1 MVVYMRFWITI
12 FCLLLLVS
20 VQIPVTAVV
29 LGGQSAV
36 GVVPPAMVLSNIA
49 DVYGAVFFTVRANTP
64 QNATIDQIAAA
75 GAAGFVAFN
84 PRQTYELNK
93 GNALW
98 LRFRVQQSKSMAT
111 DWTLVL
117 SKPFIDRAE
126 FYFQDTQGIWRMQA
140 AGTTVAHR
148 QWPSQGL
155 TPQFQLNQALD
166 VAAVKTTPQ
175 DFYIRV
181 QKWIPL
187 RFDVEVQS
195 ANSIN
200 QQAQD
205 SFLAVGIMLGLL
217 GFMFIFSCVLSVMYQ
232 NAAYAWYA
240 AYVLLALMAAASFSG
255 FASYVFWPSAVVWP
269 AISTMVFVLLCLA
282 AQLAFTRS
290 IFIAPGTPK
299 VWATLLGTATPAM
312 LLISAVFVAVDEP
325 RVRLLIFALAVPL
338 GFTTIAVVAVRAL
351 LHDLPVAALYLLSFV
366 PMLVVIALTQIEQ
379 LGIVALP
386 WLPYNLPI
394 YGLTLELPLL
404 LVALHL
410 HAKKTLTQAVR
421 SITLA
426 HTDPLT
432 GFVESA
438 QYPAV
443 LASLWTAAQEAGADL
458 AVVYVKATNGAV
470 DVDSSVIPES
480 DPRRDVLRCVR
491 LLRTVVRDDD
501 TIARVDDQVF
511 AMLMPGVSRSERLA
525 SKLSRLVALGVMV
538 DSDDSRSRPIK
549 FKIVAATLRSFSGS
563 SAALDVALRSVLEKG
578 AGRSRS
584 ARIISYIVKQPR
596 QAVEIDTAGT

>member
-1 MVVYMRFWITI
+1 MRSWLTT

-20 VQIPVTAVV
+20 AQIPIAAVV
-29 LGGQSAV
+29 LGGQLTV
-36 GVVPPAMVLSNIA
+36 GVMPPAMVLSNTA
-49 DVYGAVFFTVRANTP
+49 GAQGAVFFTVRANTP
-64 QNATIDQIAAA
+64 QNVTIDQIAAA
-75 GAAGFVAFN
+75 GATGFVAFD

-98 LRFRVQQSKSMAT
+98 LHFRVQQSKSLAT

-117 SKPFIDRAE
+117 SKPFIDKAE

-155 TPQFQLNQALD
+155 TPRFQLNQALEL
-166 VAAVKTTPQ
+166 ATAKAMPQ
-175 DFYIRV
+175 DFYVRV

-187 RFDVEVQS
+187 RFAVEVQS
-195 ANSIN
+195 ADSLN
-200 QQAQD
+200 QQTQD
-205 SFLAVGIMLGLL
+205 NFLAVGIMLGLL
-217 GFMFIFSCVLSVMYQ
+217 GFMFIFSCVLSVLYR

-240 AYVLLALMAAASFSG
+240 AYVLSALMAAASFTG
-255 FASYVFWPSAVVWP
+255 VASYVLWPSAVVWP
-269 AISTMVFVLLCLA
+269 AISTMVFVLLGLA
-282 AQLAFTRS
+282 AQMAFTRN

-299 VWATLLGTATPAM
+299 VWATLLSTATPAM
-312 LLISAVFVAVDEP
+312 LLTSAVFVAVDEP
-325 RVRLLIFALAVPL
+325 RLRLLIFALAVPL
-338 GFTTIAVVAVRAL
+338 GFATIAVVAVRAL
-351 LHDLPVAALYLLSFV
+351 RHDRPVAALYLLSFV
-366 PMLVVIALTQIEQ
+366 PMLAVTALTQIEQ

-386 WLPYNLPI
+386 WLPYDLPI
-394 YGLTLELPLL
+394 YGLIFELPLL
-404 LVALHL
+404 LVALHI
-410 HAKKTLTQAVR
+410 HAKKSLTQAVR

-438 QYPAV
+438 RYPAV

-458 AVVYVKATNGAV
+458 AVVYVKAINGAV
-470 DVDSSVIPES
+470 NVDSSVIPES

-525 SKLSRLVALGVMV
+525 SKLSRLVALGFMV
-538 DSDDSRSRPIK
+538 DSDDLRSRPIQ

-584 ARIISYIVKQPR
+584 ARIISYVAKQPR
-596 QAVEIDTAGT
+596 QAAEIDTASA